1 MLELRQDRMD
11 VLFISLG
18 GAAAAAGQRKAHRS
32 TLGGK
37 EDRLVRGLGHGLDDI
52 HAVVGHSLLTGKR
65 SPAAVGDVYSRHGE
79 VSGEALDCRGTRPSG
94 IVVEDEDVLPWLWEE
109 RVGRVI
115 CVVVFDD
122 RVAKRGGCRNARV
135 V

>member
-18 GAAAAAGQRKAHRS
+18 GAAAAAGQRMAHRS

-37 EDRLVRGLGHGLDDI
+37 KDGLVRGLGHGLDDI
-52 HAVVGHSLLTGKR
+52 HAVVGYGLLAGER
-65 SPAAVGDVYSRHGE
+65 GPAAVGDVDGRHGE
-79 VSGEALDCRGTRPSG
+79 VSGEALDCRRARTSG

-115 CVVVFDD
+115 CVVVFND
-122 RVAKRGGCRNARV
+122 RVAERGGCRNARV

>member
-1 MLELRQDRMD
+1 MD

-18 GAAAAAGQRKAHRS
+18 GAAAAAGQRRAHRS
-32 TLGGK
+32 TLGRK
-37 EDRLVRGLGHGLDDI
+37 KDELVRGLGHGLDDI
-52 HAVVGHSLLTGKR
+52 HAVVGHGLLTGER
-65 SPAAVGDVYSRHGE
+65 SPAAGRDVYSRHGE
-79 VSGEALDCRGTRPSG
+79 ISGEALDCRRARTPG

-115 CVVVFDD
+115 CVVVFND
-122 RVAKRGGCRNARV
+122 RVAERGGCRNARV